1 MYKTGHAGVEHVLT
15 DLRRGY
21 WTLKG
26 RKLVKKIVY
35 QCITCRKLRGKT
47 EVQQMASLPES
58 RVTLFEPLFT
68 RVGVDYFGPF
78 IVKRARSEVKR
89 FGCIFTCLSIRAV
102 HIEVANSLDAVSFI
116 NALER
121 FIAGRGEPM
130 EISSDNGT
138 NFVEAQ
144 LELCRTIQE

>member
-58 RVTLFEPLFT
+58 RVAPFEPPFT
-68 RVGVDYFGPF
+68 IVGLDYIHCEEG
-78 IVKRARSEVKR
+78 ILRSKEV
-89 FGCIFTCLSIRAV
+89 S
-102 HIEVANSLDAVSFI
+102 EVANSLDT
-116 NALER
+116 
-121 FIAGRGEPM
+121 G
-130 EISSDNGT
+130 
-138 NFVEAQ
+138 
-144 LELCRTIQE
+144 